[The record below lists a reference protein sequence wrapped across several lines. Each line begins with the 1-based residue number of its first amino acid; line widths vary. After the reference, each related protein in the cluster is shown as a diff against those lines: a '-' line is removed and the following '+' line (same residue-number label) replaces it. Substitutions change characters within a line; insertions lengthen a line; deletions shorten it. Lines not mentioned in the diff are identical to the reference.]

1 MSGFE
6 PWGGQISRLSHKRL
20 TCAQQGVGGD
30 LMAVGAVDLFD
41 DLSRLAELNELVEGL
56 QERGVRRGRDGGQRM
71 PVQQPEVGSLHCEGV
86 HVARLPVLHRH
97 VALIHPV
104 YMEMRK
110 RRGGNTR
117 QAGRHAAQAAQ
128 VGRTRAGYHRA
139 TASHMP

>member
-1 MSGFE
+1 
-6 PWGGQISRLSHKRL
+6 
-20 TCAQQGVGGD
+20 
-30 LMAVGAVDLFD
+30 MAVGAVDLFD

-110 RRGGNTR
+110 RKGGDTR
-117 QAGRHAAQAAQ
+117 QAGRQAGRQRRQTGRQAAQ
-128 VGRTRAGYHRA
+128 VGCTRAGYHRA
-139 TASHMP
+139 TTSHMP